1 MKREIFCRR
10 STPPSSSARPDA
22 RKIPALQLVLRDL
35 EEFGVPHLLF
45 LNKIDTASI
54 DVRDALTHLQPASR
68 TPLLLRQI
76 PIWNNGVA
84 VGFIDLA
91 LERAYV
97 YREHAP
103 SEVVEIPKGEAATEK
118 EARYSMLERLADY
131 DDALMEELISD
142 IEPPRDQVFDD
153 LTKELRAGLVAPLFI
168 GSAERGAGVTR
179 LLKALRH
186 EAPGT
191 RCDRARLGVAKA
203 GRRWRASCARF
214 TRRMAASFRSPACC
228 AAPSDEADRL
238 FREWRGSHLGPVA
251 SARRQQQGSLS
262 A

>member
-1 MKREIFCRR
+1 MSRAIFCR
-10 STPPSSSARPDA
+10 SVDAAVVVCEADA
-22 RKIPALQLVLRDL
+22 RKIPALQLILRQL
-35 EEFGVPHLLF
+35 EELGVPHFIF
-45 LNKIDTASI
+45 LNKIDAATI
-54 DVRDALTHLQPASR
+54 DVREALSILQPASR

-103 SEVVEIPKGEAATEK
+103 SEVVDIPKGDAATEK

-153 LTKELRAGLVAPLFI
+153 LTKELRAGLVVPLFI

-186 EAPGT
+186 EAPGIDAT
-191 RCDRARLGVAKA
+191 RVRLGVGAE
-203 GRRWRASCARF
+203 RRRRSRASSARS
-214 TRRMAASFRSPACC
+214 TRRTAARCRLRACC
-228 AAPSDEADRL
+228 AAPSRTGRRSLRRRARI
-238 FREWRGSHLGPVA
+238 A
-251 SARRQQQGSLS
+251 SRACRV
-262 A
+262 